1 MRLTPLHAIAMLP
14 SFVKLTLRTTPPP
27 EGMFHV
33 WSVTHVG
40 ETIELLTG
48 VPSGA
53 DAKNGK
59 YPSRSVYGR
68 VLAKLTEYDRL
79 LTERAAL
86 RR

>member
-1 MRLTPLHAIAMLP
+1 
-14 SFVKLTLRTTPPP
+14 
-27 EGMFHV
+27 MFHV
-33 WSVTHVG
+33 WSVSHVG
-40 ETIELLTG
+40 ESIELLTG

-79 LTERAAL
+79 LTQRATL
-86 RR
+86 RG